1 MRCKTSINLRLST
14 GGCSTHNEKPPC
26 GREIA
31 ILKTP
36 EIALW
41 DGFFEPMYGMPNQA
55 GLNAITLL
63 ARSEGIL
70 LDPVYT
76 GKAMAGL
83 IDYLENSNE
92 KTPVLFVHTGGAPAL
107 FAYPEINKI
116 VNQ

>member
-1 MRCKTSINLRLST
+1 MACQIKQAPKRYHPYWLAV
-14 GGCSTHNEKPPC
+14 
-26 GREIA
+26 RE
-31 ILKTP
+31 
-36 EIALW
+36 
-41 DGFFEPMYGMPNQA
+41 F
-55 GLNAITLL
+55 
-63 ARSEGIL
+63 L

-76 GKAMAGL
+76 AKQWLVL